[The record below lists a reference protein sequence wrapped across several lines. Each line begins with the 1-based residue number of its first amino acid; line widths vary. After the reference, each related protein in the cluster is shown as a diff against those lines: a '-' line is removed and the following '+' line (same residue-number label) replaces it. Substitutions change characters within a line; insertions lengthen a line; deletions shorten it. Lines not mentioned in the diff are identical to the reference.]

1 MKLVDD
7 WKKAPR
13 MISMHCMTYALAV
26 QAAWVA
32 IPSELQALVHP
43 IVTHVITGFLLVAGI
58 IGRLVQQAPK
68 DAMKVTVSDD
78 NSEHA

>member
-1 MKLVDD
+1 MRLIDD

-13 MISMHCMTYALAV
+13 MISMHCMTYALAI

-32 IPSELQALVHP
+32 IPAELQALVHP
-43 IVTHVITGFLLVAGI
+43 IIAHAITGVLLVAGI
-58 IGRLVQQAPK
+58 VGRLVQQAPK
-68 DAMKVTVSDD
+68 DALKVTIPDD